1 MARMSAFFRRRPSP
15 TPAQPAAPTAA
26 SVSDSTQTM
35 YVTGDARRDTDRI
48 RMLVE
53 SLREVSS
60 DLDPN
65 ELMVTMVD
73 RAVKLVGAERGLLF
87 TMDDEGLPVLR
98 VARSAAGRDL
108 PRNAAF
114 STKVVET
121 ALGTGKSVCEK
132 IDEAGSFDPSRSMI
146 DLNIRAVMGVPLTAR
161 DQTLG
166 ALCVDTRASQRTFSR
181 SELRYFEAFAD
192 MLAVVWSNRRI
203 QEERLLAARMS
214 QDLQL
219 AHRIQTNLLPERPLV
234 REGYAMCGKV
244 KAAEETGG
252 DYFDFFVTRDDKL
265 VMAVGDVSGH
275 GVAAALIMAAARAYL
290 RSFSE
295 SSSSPGTILRRV
307 NRALGRDTA
316 DDMFMSMF
324 ICVLD
329 PHTREFHYA
338 NAGHTRPVLLHG
350 GTLETEDYRVTGVA
364 LGVEA
369 DSDYEERG
377 PFRLDPGD
385 TIVMFSDGL
394 TELRNGDEQYG
405 RARVVETIR
414 KYARGSAPELLD
426 GIFDDALGWSSGEER
441 HADDVT
447 VAVLRADN

>member
-1 MARMSAFFRRRPSP
+1 
-15 TPAQPAAPTAA
+15 
-26 SVSDSTQTM
+26 
-35 YVTGDARRDTDRI
+35 
-48 RMLVE
+48 
-53 SLREVSS
+53 
-60 DLDPN
+60 
-65 ELMVTMVD
+65 
-73 RAVKLVGAERGLLF
+73 
-87 TMDDEGLPVLR
+87 
-98 VARSAAGRDL
+98 
-108 PRNAAF
+108 
-114 STKVVET
+114 
-121 ALGTGKSVCEK
+121 
-132 IDEAGSFDPSRSMI
+132 
-146 DLNIRAVMGVPLTAR
+146 
-161 DQTLG
+161 
-166 ALCVDTRASQRTFSR
+166 
-181 SELRYFEAFAD
+181 
-192 MLAVVWSNRRI
+192 
-203 QEERLLAARMS
+203 
-214 QDLQL
+214 
-219 AHRIQTNLLPERPLV
+219 
-234 REGYAMCGKV
+234 
-244 KAAEETGG
+244 
-252 DYFDFFVTRDDKL
+252 
-265 VMAVGDVSGH
+265 
-275 GVAAALIMAAARAYL
+275 
-290 RSFSE
+290 
-295 SSSSPGTILRRV
+295 
-307 NRALGRDTA
+307 
-316 DDMFMSMF
+316 MF